1 MLILTYHSLDD
12 SGSVI
17 SLPADTF
24 AKHMHFLKDSGY
36 RAISLQRLC
45 RSWEEK
51 EIVPSRTI
59 VLTFDDGYANLKEV
73 ALPVLQEC
81 GFEATVFVVAGHIGA
96 YNNWPS
102 QPPIVPHLPLLT
114 WGELREL
121 SRHGFEVAG
130 HTMTHPVLAGIS
142 KDALARE
149 IKRSKDV
156 IEQEIGSAV
165 QTFAYPYGVAD
176 PASYGWVSSY
186 YRAACTT
193 EMGDVSATHDRYRLR
208 RIDTYYL
215 RRAVLFR
222 SLDSALGRSYLSVRD
237 FGRRCGA
244 RIRRRNRL
252 GLDY

>member
-17 SLPADTF
+17 SLPGEMF
-24 AKHMHFLKDSGY
+24 AKHMHLLKENGY
-36 RAISLQRLC
+36 RAISLKRLC
-45 RSWEEK
+45 QSWERQETL
-51 EIVPSRTI
+51 PSRTV
-59 VLTFDDGYANLKEV
+59 VLTFDDGYANLKET

-81 GFEATVFVVAGHIGA
+81 GFEATVFMVAGHVGG

-114 WGELREL
+114 WGDLREL
-121 SRHGFEVAG
+121 SRHGFEIGG
-130 HTMTHPVLAGIS
+130 HTLTHPVLAAIS

-149 IKRSKDV
+149 IERSKDI
-156 IEQEIGSAV
+156 IEQKMGSPV
-165 QTFAYPYGVAD
+165 ETFAYPYGIVD
-176 PASYGWVSSY
+176 HASYRCVSSS

-193 EMGDVSATHDRYRLR
+193 EMGEVSATDDRHRLR

-244 RIRRRNRL
+244 KLRRWNRR
-252 GLDY
+252 GVA

>member
-17 SLPADTF
+17 SLPADMF
-24 AKHMHFLKDSGY
+24 AKHMRFLKGNGY

-45 RSWEEK
+45 QSWEKQEAL
-51 EIVPSRTI
+51 PSRTV
-59 VLTFDDGYANLKEV
+59 VLTFDDGYANLKEA

-81 GFEATVFVVAGHIGA
+81 GFEATIFLVAGHVGG

-102 QPPIVPHLPLLT
+102 QPAFVPHLPLLS
-114 WGELREL
+114 WGDLREL
-121 SRHGFEVAG
+121 SRHGFEIGG
-130 HTMTHPVLAGIS
+130 HTLTHPVLAGIS

-149 IKRSKDV
+149 IERSKEI
-156 IEQEIGSAV
+156 IEQKIGSPV
-165 QTFAYPYGVAD
+165 QTFSYPYGIVD
-176 PASYGWVSSY
+176 RASYQHVSSI

-193 EMGDVSATHDRYRLR
+193 EMGEVSATDDRYRLR

-244 RIRRRNRL
+244 RLRRWNRL
-252 GLDY
+252 GLA